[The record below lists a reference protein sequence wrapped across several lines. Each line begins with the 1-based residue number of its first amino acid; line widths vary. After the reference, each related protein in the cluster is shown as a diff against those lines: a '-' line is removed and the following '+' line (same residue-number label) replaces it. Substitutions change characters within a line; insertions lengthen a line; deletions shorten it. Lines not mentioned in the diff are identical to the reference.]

1 MSELVKSLDVAIG
14 RYYKSEG
21 NTTYFDEYGNGKFFN
36 FCQVNEFDNNSI
48 KDEMQS
54 SPNEC
59 MLVEFDDNMPGAV
72 TQIDRYNVI
81 KRCYNACINIQP
93 QNNEEKNDSEPDE
106 DDDFEPECLINP
118 SNDRRM
124 KISISPDRNINII
137 HCIGSILMI
146 HSNLKNNQIPEQ
158 LVGTA
163 TVIAVKNAQ
172 CYLLTC
178 AHNIRSILRYCKH
191 CDLKTLMR
199 KCKQCREKT
208 QKVKPVKLV
217 EPGTIRFQ
225 RRDRSTGKVI
235 SYYNINKIN
244 VPYQYKVFSRACQGY
259 DIAVLKF
266 ECTDEN

>member
-93 QNNEEKNDSEPDE
+93 QNNEEKNDCETDE
-106 DDDFEPECLINP
+106 DDDDFEQECLINP
-118 SNDRRM
+118 ADDRREP
-124 KISISPDRNINII
+124 ISISPDRHMNII
-137 HCIGSILMI
+137 DCIGRLVMI
-146 HSNLKNNQIPEQ
+146 HSNFKNNKIPEQ

-163 TVIAVKNAQ
+163 TVIAVQNAQ

-178 AHNIRSILRYCKH
+178 AHNV
-191 CDLKTLMR
+191 
-199 KCKQCREKT
+199 Q
-208 QKVKPVKLV
+208 
-217 EPGTIRFQ
+217 
-225 RRDRSTGKVI
+225 
-235 SYYNINKIN
+235 NKIRHCKN
-244 VPYQYKVFSRACQGY
+244 CN
-259 DIAVLKF
+259 L
-266 ECTDEN
+266 ETL